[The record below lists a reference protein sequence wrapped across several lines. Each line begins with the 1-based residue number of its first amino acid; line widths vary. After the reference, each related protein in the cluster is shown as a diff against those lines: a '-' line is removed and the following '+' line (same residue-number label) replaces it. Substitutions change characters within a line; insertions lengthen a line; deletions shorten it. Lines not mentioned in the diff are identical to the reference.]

1 MEEPETPAMRNA
13 PPGWFVEVTPPLLLE
28 VVEVFVGV
36 FKVGVWPV
44 LEVCVAAGT
53 VGLAVVVVVGVAAAV
68 AVGDGCGGK
77 GRLDTGLGVG
87 VGLCT
92 GAL

>member
-1 MEEPETPAMRNA
+1 MRNM
-13 PPGWFVEVTPPLLLE
+13 PPGWFVEVTPSLLLE
-28 VVEVFVGV
+28 LVVGV

-44 LEVCVAAGT
+44 LEACVVAGT
-53 VGLAVVVVVGVAAAV
+53 VGLAVVVMVGLAATV

-87 VGLCT
+87 VGLRT

>member
-1 MEEPETPAMRNA
+1 MRNA
-13 PPGWFVEVTPPLLLE
+13 PPGWFVEVTPPLSLE

-77 GRLDTGLGVG
+77 GRLDTGLGLGVG
-87 VGLCT
+87 VGLGT

>member
-1 MEEPETPAMRNA
+1 MRNV
-13 PPGWFVEVTPPLLLE
+13 PPGWLLLE
-28 VVEVFVGV
+28 AVEVFVGV
-36 FKVGVWPV
+36 FEVGVWPV

-53 VGLAVVVVVGVAAAV
+53 VGLAVVVRLGVAAAV

-77 GRLDTGLGVG
+77 GRLDPGLGLGVG

>member
-1 MEEPETPAMRNA
+1 MRNV
-13 PPGWFVEVTPPLLLE
+13 PPGWFVEVTPLLLLE

-36 FKVGVWPV
+36 FEVGVWPV
-44 LEVCVAAGT
+44 LVVCVAAGT
-53 VGLAVVVVVGVAAAV
+53 VGLAVVVRVGVAAAV